1 MLTTRLL
8 TLFFDIPGQPPDYVR
23 PPGATNPKYFELL
36 ENNSHLIYPGLAV
49 LVLLLI
55 AFGILQAWRSEDM
68 DGLQKANLK
77 REIIGELRREV
88 HGLTA
93 DALSKATGVPSL
105 RLLRVLEEM
114 QKDSILESRTDTR
127 RITTWRM
134 KGI

>member
-1 MLTTRLL
+1 MLLRLA
-8 TLFFDIPGQPPDYVR
+8 LFVFDLPGQPPDYVR
-23 PPGATNPKYFELL
+23 PPGSTSPRYFELL
-36 ENNSHLIYPGLAV
+36 ENNTHLIYPGLAV

-55 AFGILQAWRSEDM
+55 AVGILQAWRSEDM

-88 HGLTA
+88 HGMTA
-93 DALSKATGVPSL
+93 DSLSKNLGVPSL
-105 RLLRVLEEM
+105 RLLRILEEM

>member
-1 MLTTRLL
+1 MLLRLA
-8 TLFFDIPGQPPDYVR
+8 LFVFDLPGEPPDYVR
-23 PPGATNPKYFELL
+23 PPGSTTPRYFELL
-36 ENNSHLIYPGLAV
+36 ENNTHLVYPGLAV

-55 AFGILQAWRSEDM
+55 AVGILQAWRSEDM

-88 HGLTA
+88 HGMTA
-93 DALSKATGVPSL
+93 DSLSKNLGVPSL
-105 RLLRVLEEM
+105 RLLRILEEM

>member
-1 MLTTRLL
+1 VLLRLA
-8 TLFFDIPGQPPDYVR
+8 LFVFDLPGQPPDYVR
-23 PPGATNPKYFELL
+23 PPGSTSPRYFELL
-36 ENNSHLIYPGLAV
+36 ENNTHLIYPGLAV

-55 AFGILQAWRSEDM
+55 AVGILQAWRSEDM

-88 HGLTA
+88 HGMTA
-93 DALSKATGVPSL
+93 DSLSKNLGVPSL
-105 RLLRVLEEM
+105 RLLRILEEM